1 MKYLIS
7 FALMVLA
14 TIVGLIIFSC
24 INEDEEDLGD
34 HLVQEILSDD
44 QLRDRYSIWHEQKH

>member
-34 HLVQEILSDD
+34 HPVQEILSDD
-44 QLRDRYSIWHEQKH
+44 QLRDSYSIWHEQKH